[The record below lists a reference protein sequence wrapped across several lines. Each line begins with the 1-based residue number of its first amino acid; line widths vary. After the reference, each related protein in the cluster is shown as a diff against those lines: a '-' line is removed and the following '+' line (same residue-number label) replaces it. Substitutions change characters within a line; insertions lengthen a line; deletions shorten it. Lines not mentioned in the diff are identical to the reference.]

1 MSIENF
7 DEVKSYFESNKDN
20 EDVKNYIEGFL
31 TPDRVES
38 FLVSDLGKKI
48 LQPKLDSYAT
58 KAISSHDEKF
68 KTNELPKLINEEV
81 KKRYPDKDEKDIR
94 LESVMAELEKMKK
107 ENLMKE
113 IKNQAI
119 LMLDEKKLPKDVLNF
134 IVSDDLEKTKANIET
149 FGNVF
154 NPYIQSAVE
163 ERIRI
168 GSYTPPKNNDSTT
181 KNPWSKEH
189 FNLTEQ
195 GRLMTENP
203 VLASQFMAQA
213 NK

>member
-1 MSIENF
+1 MDLKEIKAWLEENK
-7 DEVKSYFESNKDN
+7 ENGEAKAY
-20 EDVKNYIEGFL
+20 
-31 TPDRVES
+31 
-38 FLVSDLGKKI
+38 
-48 LQPKLDSYAT
+48 LDSFKVQPT
-58 KAISSHDEKF
+58 LEVFKNKLNETDFKSFMDSEKDKHLSKGIETF
-68 KTNELPKLINEEV
+68 KTNNLEKLINEEI
-81 KKRYPDKDEKDIR
+81 KKRFPDKDAKDIQVEALR
-94 LESVMAELEKMKK
+94 SELEKMKK
-107 ENLMKE
+107 ENIMKE

-119 LMLDEKKLPKDVLNF
+119 LLLDSKKLPKEVLDF
-134 IVSDDLEKTKANIET
+134 IVSDDLEKTKANIES

-163 ERIRI
+163 ERIKN
-168 GSYTPPKNNDSTT
+168 GSYTPPKGDDSTT

-203 VLASQFMAQA
+203 TLASQFMAQA